1 MTKTLQTIFLCIVT
15 VLLLSGCASNSVNP
29 ELTVSSTDQLN
40 SQGNNHP
47 APVQIQVY
55 SLREYADFNKAS
67 FFDIYD
73 MPRKTLGTD
82 LIHKTDKIIVPAST
96 LIVPLKLTN
105 DVQYI
110 GVLVAFTKLRPEEDW
125 RFVIPIEQ
133 LSNVKQLLLDNNK
146 MTVELVDPEKP
157 ITLGN
162 AEVAEA
168 PQGESNDFSLEDMKK
183 KGEEIQ
189 TAKDDFSADKIKE
202 KYSDLDPRNKSN
214 AKK

>member
-1 MTKTLQTIFLCIVT
+1 MLKTVQTIFLCIVT
-15 VLLLSGCASNSVNP
+15 ALLLTGCASNSVNP
-29 ELTVSSTDQLN
+29 ELTVSSTATLN

-47 APVQIQVY
+47 VPVQIQIY

-73 MPRKTLGTD
+73 TPRKALGTD
-82 LIHKTDKIIVPAST
+82 LVNKTDKIIVPASS
-96 LIVPLKLTN
+96 LIVPLKLTK

-133 LSNVKQLLLDNNK
+133 LSNVKQILLNDNQ

-157 ITLGN
+157 IILGK
-162 AEVAEA
+162 ADVAEA
-168 PQGESNDFSLEDMKK
+168 PEGDNFSLDDMKK
-183 KGEEIQ
+183 KGEELQ
-189 TAKDDFSADKIKE
+189 SAKDDFSADKLKE
-202 KYSDLDPRNKSN
+202 KYSEYNPLNKT
-214 AKK
+214 KGK